1 MASIVKRGDSYR
13 IRVSLGYDVN
23 GKKEIRSMTW
33 KPSEGMTKKQ
43 IEKELQRQ
51 AVVFEENIKNGLQ
64 IGKGIRFASFVEK
77 WLEEYAKKQLRSK
90 TVAQYEALIPRINSA
105 IGHKKMEEIQP
116 HHLLSFYN
124 NLAEKGIRLDTK
136 YRCECDFK
144 GLLKGYKLTFKAL
157 AEKSGISEQTLT
169 SVAKGNNVS
178 KKTATAI
185 SSALGV
191 KLETLFTPSEEEKT
205 LSGKTLQHYHRLI
218 SSIMSTAVQW
228 QVIASNPCDRVK
240 PPKAERKEAEYLDET
255 QAIDLLIA
263 LEEEPLIYKTLFTL
277 ILYSGMRRG
286 EACGLEWSDIDLD
299 NGIIDI
305 NKSSLYLPQKGIYDD
320 DTKNTTSR
328 RVIRVP
334 APAVELLK
342 ELKVYQAQER
352 LKLGE
357 QWFNSGKVFT
367 TWNGKPI
374 HPDTVSGWFR
384 KFVARHN
391 LPQVH
396 VHSLRHT
403 NATLLIY
410 NGTDIKT
417 VSKRLGHADVTTT
430 GNIYTHA
437 IKRADEMAS
446 ETLADILSTKM
457 QKNA

>member
-1 MASIVKRGDSYR
+1 MASITKRGETYL
-13 IRVSLGYDVN
+13 IRVSLGYDIY
-23 GKKEIRSMTW
+23 GKKEYRSMTW
-33 KPSEGMTKKQ
+33 KPSPNMTPKQ
-43 IEKELQRQ
+43 IEKELNKQ
-51 AVVFEENIKNGLQ
+51 AVMFEEKIKSGLL
-64 IGKGIRFASFVEK
+64 IGSDVRFADFAER
-77 WLEEYAKKQLRSK
+77 WMNEYAKKQLRAK
-90 TVAQYEALIPRINSA
+90 TIAQYESLLPRINEA
-105 IGHKKMEEIQP
+105 MGHLKIEKIQP

-124 NLAEKGIRLDTK
+124 NLSEKGIRLDTK
-136 YRCECDFK
+136 YRCIVDFK
-144 GLLKGYKLTFKAL
+144 AIVKGYKLTFKAL
-157 AEKSGISEQTLT
+157 AEKAGISEQTLT
-169 SVAKGNNVS
+169 IVAKGNNIS

-191 KLETLFTPSEEEKT
+191 KLDKLFEATEEEKT

-218 SSIMSTAVQW
+218 SSIMTTAVQW
-228 QVIASNPCDRVK
+228 QVITANPCDRVK

-255 QAIDLLIA
+255 QAVDLLLA
-263 LEEEPLIYKTLFTL
+263 LENEPLVYKALFTL

-299 NGIIDI
+299 NGIVDI
-305 NKSSLYLPQKGIYDD
+305 NKSSLYLPKKGIYDD
-320 DTKNTTSR
+320 DTKNTMSR

-334 APAVELLK
+334 APAVSLLK
-342 ELKVYQAQER
+342 ELRAYQAQER
-352 LKLGE
+352 LKLGD
-357 QWFNSGKVFT
+357 QWHDSKKVFT

-391 LPQVH
+391 LPPVH

-417 VSKRLGHADVTTT
+417 VSQRLGHADVTTT

-437 IKRADEMAS
+437 IKTADERAS
-446 ETLADILSTKM
+446 EALADILAPKK
-457 QKNA
+457 KNA

>member
-1 MASIVKRGDSYR
+1 MASITKRGETYL
-13 IRVSLGYDVN
+13 IRVSLGYDIY
-23 GKKEIRSMTW
+23 GKKEYRSMTW
-33 KPSEGMTKKQ
+33 KPSPNMTPKQ
-43 IEKELQRQ
+43 IEKELNKQ
-51 AVVFEENIKNGLQ
+51 AVMFEEKIKSGLL
-64 IGKGIRFASFVEK
+64 IGSDVRFADFAER
-77 WLEEYAKKQLRSK
+77 WMNEYAKKQLRAK
-90 TVAQYEALIPRINSA
+90 TVAQYESLLPRINEA
-105 IGHKKMEEIQP
+105 MGHLKIEKIQP

-124 NLAEKGIRLDTK
+124 NLSEKGIRLDTK
-136 YRCECDFK
+136 YRCIVDFK
-144 GLLKGYKLTFKAL
+144 AIVKSYKLTFKAL
-157 AEKSGISEQTLT
+157 AEKAGISEQSLT

-191 KLETLFTPSEEEKT
+191 KLDKLFEATEEDKT

-218 SSIMSTAVQW
+218 SSIMTTAVQW
-228 QVIASNPCDRVK
+228 QAITANPCDRVK

-255 QAIDLLIA
+255 QAVDLLLA
-263 LEEEPLIYKTLFTL
+263 LENEPLVYKALFTL

-299 NGIIDI
+299 NGIVDI
-305 NKSSLYLPQKGIYDD
+305 NKSSLYLPKKGIYDD
-320 DTKNTTSR
+320 DTKNTMSR

-334 APAVELLK
+334 APAVALLK
-342 ELKVYQAQER
+342 ELRACQAQER

-357 QWFNSGKVFT
+357 QWHNTNKVFT

-391 LPQVH
+391 LPPVH

-417 VSKRLGHADVTTT
+417 VSQRLGHADVTTT

-437 IKRADEMAS
+437 IKTADERAS
-446 ETLADILSTKM
+446 EALADILAPKK
-457 QKNA
+457 KNA